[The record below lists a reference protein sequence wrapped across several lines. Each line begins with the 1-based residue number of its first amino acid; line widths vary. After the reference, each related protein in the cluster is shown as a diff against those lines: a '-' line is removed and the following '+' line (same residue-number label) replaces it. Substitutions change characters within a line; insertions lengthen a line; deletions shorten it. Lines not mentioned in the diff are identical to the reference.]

1 MSLRTCLK
9 SVLLFCIFIGVSSL
23 AASAQQ
29 AGSSVRGVV
38 ADPDAAVIPGATVTL
53 TPSSGK
59 ALTVQSQSDGAFII
73 PNVAPGTYSLT
84 ITMSNFASFVR
95 QGIKVTPG
103 QSLTI
108 NAKMAI
114 EEQDQVI
121 QVTAQSNTLSV
132 DQDSN
137 ASSTVIKGKD
147 LDALSDDPD
156 ELSSELTALAGPAA
170 GPNGGQIYVDGFT
183 GGQLPPKSS
192 IREIRINQNPFSAQ
206 YDKLGYGRVEV
217 FTKPGTDKFHGSAQL
232 NANDSSFN
240 TGNPLLNATNTQQP
254 PYHTIFF
261 FGNVTG
267 PLSKFASFTAG
278 GSHRSIQDNAIV
290 NASVLASATN
300 PFCGPGDQTCSIT
313 PVPYQAA
320 VPIPQS
326 RSDFTPRLDLALGD
340 KNTLTARYQYEQNNQ
355 TNNGVGQFVTA
366 TAGSNESSSENTIQI
381 SDTQIVSSRI
391 INETRFEYQRDQSST
406 TAISQAAAL
415 SVQGAFTTGGSS
427 AGSTTDT
434 QNHFEGQ
441 NYTSIQLKKNF
452 IRIGGRLRATTDLNT
467 SVANPNGVFTYD
479 GLTNYKANQPSQF
492 TLTTVNT
499 PSKSTTV
506 DVGVYAEDDWKV
518 KPNLTVSYGIR
529 YEAQNFISERHDF
542 APRVSFAYGVG
553 SSKGTPKT
561 VLRGGFGIFYDR
573 FMLADQLITAQEN
586 GVAQTRQIAI
596 FNTAPAQVCS
606 PTTVSNCLASAAS
619 GGNQT
624 YGAAGNLRS
633 PYTMQFAIG
642 ADRQLFR
649 GATLSVNYLHAIGD
663 HQFISQVVS
672 IAPVAYQFTS
682 EGEFRQNQ
690 LIANFNLRSSKY
702 YSLFGY
708 YALNFANSD
717 TAGATAFPSQLNNI
731 KADYGRA
738 TFSTRS
744 RLFIGGSINGPY
756 HISLSPFIIAAS
768 GTPYNLTTGTD
779 VNGDSQFVDRPAF
792 ANGTSGRC
800 TVASDFTIPAA
811 GAATVPINYCTG
823 PALFTANLRVSKTFG
838 FGPLTDAAAAAAA
851 RRNNGGGGQ
860 PPPGGPGGGGRGGPG
875 GGGRG
880 GPGGGGPGG
889 GPGAASTGHRYNLAL
904 GAQVQNLFNYEA
916 LGVPVGTLRS
926 PQFGQSTQ
934 LAGGPYTTNSAV
946 ERLQVFL
953 SFNF

>member
-1 MSLRTCLK
+1 MFLRNCLK
-9 SVLLFCIFIGVSSL
+9 FVFLFCIGLPSL
-23 AASAQQ
+23 VALGQQ
-29 AGSSVRGVV
+29 TASSVRGVV
-38 ADPDAAVIPGATVTL
+38 ADPDGAVIPGATVTL
-53 TPSSGK
+53 TPATGK
-59 ALTVQSQSDGAFII
+59 ALTTESQSDGAFAI
-73 PNVAPGTYSLT
+73 PGVSPGTYSIT

-95 QGIKVTPG
+95 QGVKVLPG

-114 EEQDQVI
+114 QEQDQVI
-121 QVTAQSNTLSV
+121 SVTAQSNTLSV

-137 ASSTVIKGKD
+137 ASSTIIKGKD

-192 IREIRINQNPFSAQ
+192 IREIRVNQNPFSAQ

-240 TGNPLLNATNTQQP
+240 TANPLLNQNLAMGQSPVVQP

-267 PLSKFASFTAG
+267 PISKFASFTAG

-290 NASVLASATN
+290 NGTVLSNAAN
-300 PFCGPGDQTCSIT
+300 AICQPGDSTCNPT
-313 PVPYQAA
+313 PYQAA
-320 VPIPQS
+320 IAIPQS

-340 KNTLTARYQYEQNNQ
+340 KNTLTARYQYERNSQ
-355 TNNGVGQFVTA
+355 TNNGVGSFVTA
-366 TAGSNESSSENTIQI
+366 TAGSDTSSSENEIQI

-391 INETRFEYQRDQSST
+391 INETRFEFQREQSST
-406 TAISQAAAL
+406 TALSTAAAL
-415 SVQGAFTTGGSS
+415 AVQGSFTAGGSG
-427 AGSTTDT
+427 AGSTSDT

-452 IRIGGRLRATTDLNT
+452 IRMGGRLRVTTDDNT
-467 SVANPNGVFTYD
+467 TVANPNGSFTYNSVAD
-479 GLTNYKANQPSQF
+479 YKANQPSQF
-492 TLTTVNT
+492 NLTTVNSA
-499 PSKSTTV
+499 SKTTTV
-506 DVGVYAEDDWKV
+506 DVGLYAEDDWKV
-518 KPNLTVSYGIR
+518 KPNLTITYGIR

-542 APRVSFAYGVG
+542 APRLSFAYGLG
-553 SSKGTPKT
+553 SSKGAPKT
-561 VLRGGFGIFYDR
+561 VIRGGFGIFYDR
-573 FMLADQLITAQEN
+573 FALTNQLTTAQQN
-586 GVAQTRQIAI
+586 GTAQTRSIAI
-596 FNTAPAQVCS
+596 FNPPSALICS
-606 PTTVSNCLASAAS
+606 PTTVQNCLASAAAR
-619 GGNQT
+619 GNQT
-624 YGAAGNLRS
+624 YGIAPNLRA

-642 ADRQLFR
+642 ADQQLFK

-672 IAPVAYQFTS
+672 TSPVAYQFTS
-682 EGEFRQNQ
+682 NGEYREDQV
-690 LIANFNLRSSKY
+690 IANFNLRNSRY

-717 TAGATAFPSQLNNI
+717 TAGAGSFPSQSNNI

-738 TFSTRS
+738 TFSTRN
-744 RLFIGGSINGPY
+744 RLFLGGSINAPF
-756 HISLSPFIIAAS
+756 HISLSPFVIAGS
-768 GTPYNLTTGTD
+768 GTPYNLTTGSD
-779 VNGDSQFVDRPAF
+779 VNGDSQFTDRVAF
-792 ANGTSGRC
+792 ANGVSGRC
-800 TVASDFTIPAA
+800 TVKADFVIPVA

-838 FGPLTDAAAAAAA
+838 FGPLTDAAAARAAQQ
-851 RRNNGGGGQ
+851 GG
-860 PPPGGPGGGGRGGPG
+860 PGGPGGGGRGPG

-880 GPGGGGPGG
+880 PGGGGPG

-904 GAQVQNLFNYEA
+904 GAQVQNLFNYAA
-916 LGVPVGTLRS
+916 LGVPVGTYKSESFGRS
-926 PQFGQSTQ
+926 LQ

>member
-9 SVLLFCIFIGVSSL
+9 SVLLFCICMGGLSL

-29 AGSSVRGVV
+29 TASAVRGVV
-38 ADPDAAVIPGATVTL
+38 ADPDSAVIPGATVTL
-53 TPSSGK
+53 TPAAGK
-59 ALTVQSQSDGAFII
+59 ALTTQSQSDGAFLL

-84 ITMSNFASFVR
+84 ITMNNFASFVR
-95 QGIKVTPG
+95 QGIKITPG

-114 EEQDQVI
+114 QEQDQVI

-240 TGNPLLNATNTQQP
+240 TGNPLQSAGVQQP

-267 PLSKFASFTAG
+267 PISKFASFTAG
-278 GSHRSIQDNAIV
+278 GSHRSIQDNAFV
-290 NASVLASATN
+290 NATVLTN
-300 PFCGPGDQTCSIT
+300 AAGAICNPGDTTCNPNAPSNFQSAI
-313 PVPYQAA
+313 
-320 VPIPQS
+320 PIPQS

-355 TNNGVGQFVTA
+355 TNNGVGQFVLA
-366 TAGSNESSSENTIQI
+366 SAGSNISSSENTIQI
-381 SDTQIVSSRI
+381 SDTQIVSSHI
-391 INETRFEYQRDQSST
+391 INETRFEYQREYSAT
-406 TAISQAAAL
+406 AAISQAAAL
-415 SVQGAFTTGGSS
+415 SVQSQFTTGGSS

-452 IRIGGRLRATTDLNT
+452 VRMGGRVRVTTDTNS
-467 SVANPNGVFTYD
+467 SVANPNGVFTYVD
-479 GLTNYKANQPSQF
+479 LPHYQANQPSQF
-492 TLTTVNT
+492 TLTTVNSA
-499 PSKSTTV
+499 SKATTV

-529 YEAQNFISERHDF
+529 YEAQNFITERHDF
-542 APRVSFAYGVG
+542 APRLSFAYGLG

-561 VLRGGFGIFYDR
+561 VLRGGFGIFFDR
-573 FMLADQLITAQEN
+573 FTLANQLTTAQEN
-586 GVAQTRQIAI
+586 GTAQTRSIAI
-596 FNTAPAQVCS
+596 FDPNTPTALICS
-606 PTTVSNCLASAAS
+606 PTTVQNCLASAAS
-619 GGNQT
+619 RGNQT
-624 YGAAGNLRS
+624 YGISPTLRS

-642 ADRQLFR
+642 ADQQLFR
-649 GATLSVNYLHAIGD
+649 GATVSVNYLHAIGD
-663 HQFISQVVS
+663 HQFISKVVS
-672 IAPVAYQFTS
+672 TAPVAYQFTS
-682 EGEFRQNQ
+682 DGEFRQNQ
-690 LIANFNLRSSKY
+690 LIANFNLRNSRF

-708 YALNFANSD
+708 YALNFADSD
-717 TAGATAFPSQLNNI
+717 SAGATSFPSQSNNI

-744 RLFIGGSINGPY
+744 RLFFGGSITAPY
-756 HISLSPFIIAAS
+756 HISISPFIIASS

-779 VNGDSQFVDRPAF
+779 VNGDSQYEDRPAF
-792 ANGTSGRC
+792 ANGGSGRC
-800 TVASDFTIPAA
+800 TVAADFTIPAV

-823 PALFTANLRVSKTFG
+823 PALFTANVRVSKTFG
-838 FGPLTDAAAAAAA
+838 FGPLTDAAAARAAA
-851 RRNNGGGGQ
+851 QAQGGGQ
-860 PPPGGPGGGGRGGPG
+860 RPPGGGGRGGPGGGG

-889 GPGAASTGHRYNLAL
+889 PSPASTGHRYNLAI
-904 GAQVQNLFNYEA
+904 GAQAQNLFNYEA
-916 LGVPVGTLRS
+916 LGVPVGTLKS
-926 PQFGQSTQ
+926 PLFGTSTQ
-934 LAGGPYTTNSAV
+934 LAGGPYTSNSAV